1 MGFTLSPLRYPGG
14 KSRLA
19 NFIRT
24 VIRLN
29 GLQGTEYVEPFAGGA
44 GIAWA
49 LLLDGSVSKV
59 HLNDLDQ
66 AVFAFWTCLRDH
78 TEELCRMIR
87 NTRVNMATWKRQKAI
102 MDDPSSHSLQ
112 ELSFATFFL
121 NRTNCSGVIRGG
133 VIGGQRQA
141 GKWKMDA
148 RYNRSDLLKRV
159 VRIAK
164 RRSSIFLYDRDAKA
178 FIRHRLSEIPADAF
192 VFIDPPYVSR
202 GNALYLNVYTEE
214 DHAQLAKLIA
224 RSVRQSWV
232 VSYDDSPIIKRLY
245 RGFSAQQ
252 YNFSYSVNAR
262 YVGSELL
269 FFSRD
274 LSVPREEIPQFP
286 KRPGQESKR
295 VVEVKIRELD

>member
-178 FIRHRLSEIPADAF
+178 FIRHRLSEFPGRRVRLHRPAICLPGKRIALERLHGGR
-192 VFIDPPYVSR
+192 SR
-202 GNALYLNVYTEE
+202 STRQA
-214 DHAQLAKLIA
+214 D
-224 RSVRQSWV
+224 RSI
-232 VSYDDSPIIKRLY
+232 SPAI
-245 RGFSAQQ
+245 
-252 YNFSYSVNAR
+252 
-262 YVGSELL
+262 VGRIL
-269 FFSRD
+269 
-274 LSVPREEIPQFP
+274 
-286 KRPGQESKR
+286 
-295 VVEVKIRELD
+295 